1 MDTIL
6 SHLTKAGI
14 KTYNDEGYLTPIDAI
29 SSQEAE
35 KFRANYY
42 RVQKQYDMDVN
53 PILRSKPHLVFPW
66 LYDLVKSPAITGPVS
81 SILGPNLLA
90 WGTSFFAKPAN
101 EPGFVSWHQD
111 ANYWGLEPHD
121 VLTAWIAFTPSVREN
136 GCMRIVPGSHLKG
149 SLEHKDTFSKDN
161 LLTRGQE
168 ISVHVNEKDAKD
180 IILSAGQ
187 MSLHHAKV
195 IHGSRP
201 NQSSERRVGFA
212 MQSFMPP
219 EVEQVIGKNLWL
231 DARGHNPRKNNTVLR
246 RPAYD
251 LDPVS
256 MSDRALAD
264 TNMDDILYRDAA
276 QKRNF

>member
-14 KTYNDEGYLTPIDAI
+14 KTYNEKGYLTPIDAI

-121 VLTAWIAFTPSVREN
+121 VLTAWIAFTPSLREN

-149 SLEHKDTFSKDN
+149 SLEHKDTFSEDN

-168 ISVHVNEKDAKD
+168 ISVHVNEKDATD
-180 IILSAGQ
+180 IILSPGQ
-187 MSLHHAKV
+187 MSLHHV
-195 IHGSRP
+195 SIVHGSDP
-201 NQSSERRVGFA
+201 NTSSIDRIGFA
-212 MQSFMPP
+212 IRYISTNVKQNGGRTSATM
-219 EVEQVIGKNLWL
+219 
-231 DARGHNPRKNNTVLR
+231 ARGTDEYKHF
-246 RPAYD
+246 D
-251 LDPVS
+251 LEPYPEKELDVNS
-256 MSDRALAD
+256 INYREDALKRQHE
-264 TNMDDILYRDAA
+264 ILYKGAG
-276 QKRNF
+276 

>member
-14 KTYNDEGYLTPIDAI
+14 KTYNEEGYLTPIDAI

-42 RVQKQYDMDVN
+42 RVQKQHNIDVN

-81 SILGPNLLA
+81 SILGPHLLA

-187 MSLHHAKV
+187 MSLHHV
-195 IHGSRP
+195 GVVHGSDP
-201 NQSSERRVGFA
+201 NTSSIDRIGFA
-212 MQSFMPP
+212 IRYISTNVKQNGGRTSATM
-219 EVEQVIGKNLWL
+219 
-231 DARGHNPRKNNTVLR
+231 ARGTDEYKHF
-246 RPAYD
+246 D
-251 LDPVS
+251 LEPYPEKELDVNS
-256 MSDRALAD
+256 INYREDALKRQHE
-264 TNMDDILYRDAA
+264 ILYKGAG
-276 QKRNF
+276 